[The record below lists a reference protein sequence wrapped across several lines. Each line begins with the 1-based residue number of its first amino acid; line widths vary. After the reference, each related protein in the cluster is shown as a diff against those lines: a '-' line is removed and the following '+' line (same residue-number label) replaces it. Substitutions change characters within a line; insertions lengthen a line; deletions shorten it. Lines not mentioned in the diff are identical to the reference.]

1 MRGEIKGGTH
11 GGARRRRRHISGQ
24 PWKKSCGMPR
34 GVDRARETHSWDQG
48 GETGAKGKRESGD
61 AGMDTG
67 DGKVL
72 GVPHAEDGD
81 SGTDTGDTQVG
92 GGPRAVLS
100 VMAGL

>member
-1 MRGEIKGGTH
+1 MEKVGVGE
-11 GGARRRRRHISGQ
+11 
-24 PWKKSCGMPR
+24 
-34 GVDRARETHSWDQG
+34 
-48 GETGAKGKRESGD
+48 RESGD

-100 VMAGL
+100 VMAGLCASGWDDEDRSRDWVQGGG